1 LLKELQGNEAVRED
15 LEMLVTEATRCRNI
29 VRGLLGFARQSR
41 VSKAPTN
48 LALLIDEVLTITEGR
63 MEAKDIRVTTE
74 LQKDLPL
81 MMIDADQVKQMF
93 VNLVQNGIDAIAR
106 SGEVHISAHVGPN
119 GKDMEI
125 RIKDTGCGIPK
136 ENISRLFTP
145 FFTTKEL
152 GKGTGLG
159 LAIAYGVVKMHS
171 GDISV
176 ESEVGKG
183 TTFCITL
190 SIGGEGK
197 AESGPKSG
205 V

>member
-1 LLKELQGNEAVRED
+1 
-15 LEMLVTEATRCRNI
+15 
-29 VRGLLGFARQSR
+29 
-41 VSKAPTN
+41 
-48 LALLIDEVLTITEGR
+48 
-63 MEAKDIRVTTE
+63 
-74 LQKDLPL
+74 

-106 SGEVHISAHVGPN
+106 SGEVHISAHVSSKG
-119 GKDMEI
+119 DDVEI

-136 ENISRLFTP
+136 ENLSRLFTP

-183 TTFCITL
+183 TTFCIIL
-190 SIGGEGK
+190 PIGGEGK